1 MLAPSEWLSLKALAE
16 YGLSLSAVRGYVEI
30 GFVEPLEA
38 EGTWYFRRSDL
49 LRMAKAERIR
59 KDLGANLIGAALV
72 VEILERSQ

>member
-1 MLAPSEWLSLKALAE
+1 
-16 YGLSLSAVRGYVEI
+16 VEI

-72 VEILERSQ
+72 VEILERR

>member
-1 MLAPSEWLSLKALAE
+1 LPVEDFYDSL
-16 YGLSLSAVRGYVEI
+16 
-30 GFVEPLEA
+30 LEVG
-38 EGTWYFRRSDL
+38 GTWYFRREDL

>member
-1 MLAPSEWLSLKALAE
+1 MLARSAWLSLEALE
-16 YGLSLSAVRGYVEI
+16 EHGLSLSAVRGYVGI
-30 GFVEPLEA
+30 GFVEPLEVG
-38 EGTWYFRRSDL
+38 GTWYFRREDL

>member
-1 MLAPSEWLSLKALAE
+1 MLAPSEWLSLETLAE

-72 VEILERSQ
+72 VEILERR